1 MEMLSGGSTRGGGTA
16 VGGASYPTAMSI
28 FFHVVA
34 FLFVVVVLQ
43 KCLPRSWK
51 AVVLTAPEL
60 SIIYATMTVGTAV
73 AGVDM
78 LQVLVPVTAYPTWFA
93 TPENE
98 WKKLFLDYLPGWWII
113 RDRSILNGFYQGGDR
128 FYLEKYLMAWL
139 PVIAAWISFLM
150 AMIFV
155 TAGLSAILRRQW
167 VEHERLTYPITQL
180 PLSLLD
186 PKNQLLRSYPFW
198 FGFAVTAGITLYN
211 GLAYLFPRLPIL
223 IWSLNLRSIVTDYPW
238 KAIGSTPVRI
248 FPFVVSMA
256 FLIPHELSFSCWF
269 FYWLMKGLKVM
280 GSAFG
285 WRTLPQFP
293 YSRHQSFGAYMGI
306 FVFVLFAGRRHFIRA
321 LITAYRSVDRE
332 SEDPISMRVAFI
344 YVILGGVCLIGFA
357 VYAGMSAWVALAFFA
372 LYFMLSVGLARI
384 RAELGAPVHDL
395 HFMGPQRLVVFAT
408 GTRLIGNQNLTLL
421 AIFSWFNRAY
431 RCHPMPIQLESL
443 KLAQVQRFH
452 ARRIFFALIIGCAIG
467 AITVWWKLL
476 DSFYQQGGSQGI
488 ASYAVF
494 AFGREPYTLLEN
506 WLTYPNPPD
515 VPALI
520 AVAIGFCLTL
530 VMLILRARLIWWQF
544 HPLGYTL
551 ADDYAINWI
560 WSSVL
565 CGWALKLLV
574 LKLGGIR
581 VYRTAL
587 PFFIGLILGEFVL
600 GSFWSLLSL
609 ATGQPMYA
617 FKNW

>member
-1 MEMLSGGSTRGGGTA
+1 MASMNIIETLVLSAG
-16 VGGASYPTAMSI
+16 
-28 FFHVVA
+28 HV
-34 FLFVVVVLQ
+34 
-43 KCLPRSWK
+43 S
-51 AVVLTAPEL
+51 
-60 SIIYATMTVGTAV
+60 
-73 AGVDM
+73 
-78 LQVLVPVTAYPTWFA
+78 WFA

-98 WKKLFLDYLPGWWII
+98 WESLIFKHIPRWLAAMDNDVLHGFYFGDSSIYTKAHLSVWLRLFAFWAIFMLVLILTMLCSNVII
-113 RDRSILNGFYQGGDR
+113 RRQWTETERLSYPVIQLPDEITKTDGTIFQNALFRIGFLLTVAINILNGFH
-128 FYLEKYLMAWL
+128 FYF
-139 PVIAAWISFLM
+139 PVIPQFRIRIPDIGHFFTIEPWNAVGWMPLVVYPWLVG
-150 AMIFV
+150 MIFF
-155 TAGLSAILRRQW
+155 I
-167 VEHERLTYPITQL
+167 
-180 PLSLLD
+180 PLD
-186 PKNQLLRSYPFW
+186 
-198 FGFAVTAGITLYN
+198 
-211 GLAYLFPRLPIL
+211 
-223 IWSLNLRSIVTDYPW
+223 
-238 KAIGSTPVRI
+238 
-248 FPFVVSMA
+248 
-256 FLIPHELSFSCWF
+256 LSFSCWF

-280 GSAFG
+280 GSASG

-306 FVFVLFAGRRHFIRA
+306 FVFVLFAGRRHFINA

-332 SEDPISMRVAFI
+332 SGDPISMRVAFI
-344 YVILGGVCLIGFA
+344 YVVLGGVFLIGFA
-357 VYAGMSAWVALAFFA
+357 VSAGMSAWVALAFFT

-452 ARRIFFALIIGCAIG
+452 TRRIFFALIIGCAIG

-476 DSFYQQGGSQGI
+476 DAFYQQGGSQGI
-488 ASYAVF
+488 ASYAVS

-506 WLTYPNPPD
+506 WLTYPDPPD

-530 VMLILRARLIWWQF
+530 VMLILRARLIWWHF

-600 GSFWSLLSL
+600 GSFWSLLSMVI
-609 ATGQPMYA
+609 GQPMYA

>member
-1 MEMLSGGSTRGGGTA
+1 MEMLSGGSTQGGGTA

-34 FLFVVVVLQ
+34 FLFVLVIFQKVLPQ
-43 KCLPRSWK
+43 SWK
-51 AVVLTAPEL
+51 APILTGPEL
-60 SIIYATMTVGTAV
+60 SIIYAIMTIGTAV

-93 TPENE
+93 TSENE
-98 WKKLFLDYLPGWWII
+98 WEKLFLGYLPDWWII
-113 RDRSILNGFYQGGDR
+113 HDRSILPGFYQGEDQ
-128 FYLEKYLMAWL
+128 FHAYLMDWL
-139 PVIAAWISFLM
+139 PVIATWTSFLI

-167 VEHERLTYPITQL
+167 VENERLTYPITQL
-180 PLSLLD
+180 PISLLD
-186 PKNQLLRSYPFW
+186 SNNQILRSYPFW
-198 FGFAVTAGITLYN
+198 VGFVVTAVITLYN
-211 GLAYLFPRLPIL
+211 GLAYLFPHLPIL

-238 KAIGSTPVRI
+238 KSIGSTPVRI

-269 FYWLMKGLKVM
+269 FYWLMKVLKVM
-280 GSAFG
+280 GSTFG
-285 WRTLPQFP
+285 WQTLPQFP
-293 YSRHQSFGAYMGI
+293 YSRHQSFGAYVGI
-306 FVFVLFAGRRHFIRA
+306 FVFFLFAGRHYFINA
-321 LITAYRSVDRE
+321 LLKAYRSVDRE
-332 SEDPISMRVAFI
+332 NGDPISMRHAFI
-344 YVILGGVCLIGFA
+344 YVILGGLFLVGFA
-357 VYAGMSAWVALAFFA
+357 VYAGMSVWVALAFFT
-372 LYFMLSVGLARI
+372 LYFTLSIGLSRI

-408 GTRLIGNQNLTLL
+408 GTQLIGNQNLTLL

-443 KLAQVQRFH
+443 KLAQVQKFH
-452 ARRIFFALIIGCAIG
+452 SRHIFFALIIGAAIG
-467 AITVWWKLL
+467 AITIWWKLL
-476 DSFYQQGGSQGI
+476 DAFYSEGGSQGI
-488 ASYAVF
+488 ASYAVS
-494 AFGREPYTLLEN
+494 AFGREPYTLLEG
-506 WLTYPNPPD
+506 WLTYPDPPD
-515 VPALI
+515 IPALI
-520 AVAIGFCLTL
+520 AIFLGFCLTL
-530 VMLILRARLIWWQF
+530 FMLILRSRLIWWQL

-551 ADDYAINWI
+551 ADDYAMNWI

-565 CGWALKLLV
+565 SGWALKLLI

-609 ATGQPMYA
+609 ATGHPMYA

>member
-1 MEMLSGGSTRGGGTA
+1 MEMLSGGSTQGGGTA

-34 FLFVVVVLQ
+34 LLFVLVVLQ
-43 KCLPRSWK
+43 KLLPQSWK
-51 AVVLTAPEL
+51 PYFLSTTEL
-60 SIIYATMTVGTAV
+60 SIIYAIMTIGTAV

-78 LQVLVPVTAYPTWFA
+78 LQVLVPITAYPTWFA

-98 WKKLFLDYLPGWWII
+98 WDKLFLSYLPDWWVIH
-113 RDRSILNGFYQGGDR
+113 DRSILNGFYKGEDQFGA
-128 FYLEKYLMAWL
+128 YLIHWL
-139 PVIAAWISFLM
+139 PVIGAWTSFLM
-150 AMIFV
+150 AIIFV

-186 PKNQLLRSYPFW
+186 SKNQILRIYPFW
-198 FGFAVTAGITLYN
+198 VGFITTAIITLYN
-211 GLAYLFPRLPIL
+211 GLAYLFPHLPIL
-223 IWSLNLRSIVTDYPW
+223 IWSLDLRSVVTDSPW
-238 KAIGSTPVRI
+238 KAIGPTPVRI

-280 GSAFG
+280 GFAFG

-306 FVFVLFAGRRHFIRA
+306 FAFVLFAGRHYFINA
-321 LITAYRSVDRE
+321 LLEAYRSTNTDGE
-332 SEDPISMRVAFI
+332 GSISMRYAFI
-344 YVILGGVCLIGFA
+344 YVFVGGLFLIGFS
-357 VYAGMSAWVALAFFA
+357 VYAGMSVWIALAFFS
-372 LYFMLSVGLARI
+372 LYFTLSIGLSRI

-408 GTRLIGNQNLTLL
+408 GTHLVDNQNLTLL
-421 AIFSWFNRAY
+421 SIFSWFNRAY
-431 RCHPMPIQLESL
+431 RCHPMPVQLESL
-443 KLAQVQRFH
+443 KLAQVQKFSGRH
-452 ARRIFFALIIGCAIG
+452 IFFALIIGSAIG

-476 DSFYQQGGSQGI
+476 DAFYLEGGSRGI
-488 ASYAVF
+488 ASYAVS
-494 AFGREPYTLLEN
+494 AFGREPYTLLEG
-506 WLTYPNPPD
+506 WLTYPDPPD
-515 VPALI
+515 IPALI
-520 AVAIGFCLTL
+520 AVALGFCLTL
-530 VMLILRARLIWWQF
+530 MMLIVRSRLIWWQI

-551 ADDYAINWI
+551 ADDYAMNWI

-565 CGWALKLLV
+565 CGWALKLLM

-587 PFFIGLILGEFVL
+587 PFFIGLILGEFVS
-600 GSFWSLLSL
+600 GSFWSILSL
-609 ATGQPMYA
+609 ITGQPMYA